1 MSYAM
6 SYSQIT
12 EQTILN
18 ELHELTPDKWQEVLE
33 FIHNLKS
40 QDIEN
45 KIKKVNI
52 DLRNI
57 MGSCENIR
65 GNVDKYIDEMRD
77 ERF

>member
-1 MSYAM
+1 MSH
-6 SYSQIT
+6 SQIT
-12 EQTILN
+12 EQAILN

-40 QDIEN
+40 QHIEN
-45 KIKKVNI
+45 KIKKENI
-52 DLRNI
+52 KLRNI